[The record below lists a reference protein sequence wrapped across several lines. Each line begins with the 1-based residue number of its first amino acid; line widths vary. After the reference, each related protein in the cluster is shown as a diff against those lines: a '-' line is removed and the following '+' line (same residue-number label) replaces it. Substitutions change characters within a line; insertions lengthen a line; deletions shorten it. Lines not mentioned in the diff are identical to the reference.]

1 MSQNLRKTKRE
12 IEQRISTMNR
22 GDWFTVHGEPER
34 QRACQAAKILKRAGI
49 IEFDVHTRA
58 EENGGGFKVV
68 AI

>member
-1 MSQNLRKTKRE
+1 MSQNLQKTKRE
-12 IEQRISTMNR
+12 IERRIVTMTR
-22 GDWFTVHGEPER
+22 GDWFTVNGESER
-34 QRACQAAKILKRAGI
+34 QRVCQAAKILKRAGI